1 MLGNQLSCPKRTC
14 AQEDGRAVGGPTA
27 PSGGVQHLGRQDP
40 RWEGEGQVSR
50 LEVGLEGGPQG
61 SCLWALEAGEDKL
74 KDTSLPVHSGF
85 FTNYPSRGTT
95 FVMQG

>member
-1 MLGNQLSCPKRTC
+1 M
-14 AQEDGRAVGGPTA
+14 GGPTA